1 MSGCWKRLPPAAAVA
16 VATAQSAAEEH
27 QRQRLAAAEAERSRW
42 ARELHD
48 EALQGLAS
56 LRLVLATTEHT
67 GEPAAIAAANRQAI
81 GQLEVDIANLRALI
95 TELRPAALDQLGTAA
110 AIEAL
115 ADRLAR
121 TGLDV
126 DVSIDLAYEQGRAT
140 SRHSP
145 ELETTIY
152 RIIQEALTNATKH
165 GSATRAVVEVIED
178 DRSVR
183 ISVRDNGTGFDPT
196 TKSDGFGL
204 VGMRERATCS
214 ADRYA
219 STPIADGELPS
230 PQCCRRSA
238 TRPATSSP
246 APEPSAESTGCRREA
261 ICCRLSVPVTS
272 PASRWPGGR
281 PGRARLRRRRG
292 QERRRDRPQVRPRG
306 PADDHHIAPDIAA
319 DGADGDV
326 QVQELDPRREAG
338 VPPAATGRRPPPFR
352 WCSSPA
358 TYRALADG
366 SYTF

>member
-1 MSGCWKRLPPAAAVA
+1 MFRSAGYGVLIAADHLDQSNFTPEDERLLEAFAASAAVPG
-16 VATAQSAAEEH
+16 ATAQSAAEEH
-27 QRQRLAAAEAERSRW
+27 QRQRLAATEAERSRW

-48 EALQGLAS
+48 ETLQGLAS

-95 TELRPAALDQLGTAA
+95 TELRSAALDQLGTAA

-126 DVSIDLAYEQGRAT
+126 DASIDLAYEQGRAT

-152 RIIQEALTNATKH
+152 RIIEEALTNATKH

-246 APEPSAESTGCRREA
+246 ARR
-261 ICCRLSVPVTS
+261 RSRK
-272 PASRWPGGR
+272 RWPSSSTR
-281 PGRARLRRRRG
+281 PARSST
-292 QERRRDRPQVRPRG
+292 PFSAWAAPSPRS
-306 PADDHHIAPDIAA
+306 
-319 DGADGDV
+319 
-326 QVQELDPRREAG
+326 RT
-338 VPPAATGRRPPPFR
+338 AT
-352 WCSSPA
+352 
-358 TYRALADG
+358 
-366 SYTF
+366 